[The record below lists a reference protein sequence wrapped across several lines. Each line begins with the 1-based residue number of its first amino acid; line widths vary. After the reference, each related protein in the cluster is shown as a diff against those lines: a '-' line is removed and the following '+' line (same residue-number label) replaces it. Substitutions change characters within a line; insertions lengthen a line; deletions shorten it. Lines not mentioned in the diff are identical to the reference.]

1 MTMVPFGRDSDLNL
15 CLLIQVSL
23 TLQEIISGVN
33 ASDPELCF
41 QATQAARY
49 HQTDL
54 YH

>member
-1 MTMVPFGRDSDLNL
+1 MAPSGRDSDLNL

-23 TLQEIISGVN
+23 TMQEIISGVN

-54 YH
+54 NH